1 MALTREVLEELL
13 DKKLAPL
20 QASLDFLNEK
30 YDIILKK
37 VSDQEVKVKE
47 LSKENSRLH
56 SEVGLLRSTLSNQGK
71 WLNDLEQYGRREC
84 LEIRG
89 IPEVKGEDTSQ
100 IACQVANLIGVKLSR
115 QDISTS
121 HRIKPKNST
130 AKFPPSI
137 IVKFTSR
144 DKRDETYKA
153 RGRLRELST
162 HNVPGLDRFKSNSIY
177 LMLSYVSICSL
188 FFVAMA
194 LTREVLEE
202 LLDKKLAPLQASLD
216 FLNEKYDIILKK
228 VSDQEVKVKEL
239 SKENSRLHSEVG
251 LLRSTL
257 SNQGKWLNDLE
268 QYGRRE
274 CLEIRG
280 IPEKTKYL
288 EIS

>member
-177 LMLSYVSICSL
+177 L
-188 FFVAMA
+188 
-194 LTREVLEE
+194 TR
-202 LLDKKLAPLQASLD
+202 LA
-216 FLNEKYDIILKK
+216 F
-228 VSDQEVKVKEL
+228 
-239 SKENSRLHSEVG
+239 
-251 LLRSTL
+251 
-257 SNQGKWLNDLE
+257 
-268 QYGRRE
+268 
-274 CLEIRG
+274 
-280 IPEKTKYL
+280 
-288 EIS
+288 

>member
-1 MALTREVLEELL
+1 MSICSLFFVAMALTREVLEELL

-177 LMLSYVSICSL
+177 LSESL
-188 FFVAMA
+188 TQRNKA
-194 LTREVLEE
+194 LFKSALE
-202 LLDKKLAPLQASLD
+202 DRKQM
-216 FLNEKYDIILKK
+216 KYDFIWTANGNIYLRKNERSPSIH
-228 VSDQEVKVKEL
+228 VTDESVL
-239 SKENSRLHSEVG
+239 IN
-251 LLRSTL
+251 LRSSSFVHEVEGATAMTDT
-257 SNQGKWLNDLE
+257 N
-268 QYGRRE
+268 
-274 CLEIRG
+274 
-280 IPEKTKYL
+280 
-288 EIS
+288 ISSKSDSAASTNTAS